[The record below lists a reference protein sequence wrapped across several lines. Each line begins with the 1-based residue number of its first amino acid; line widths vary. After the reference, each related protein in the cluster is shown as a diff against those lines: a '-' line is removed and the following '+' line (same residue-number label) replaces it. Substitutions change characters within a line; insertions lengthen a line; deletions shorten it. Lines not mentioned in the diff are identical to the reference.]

1 MSACAATSM
10 PACSRLSKATISLPA
25 SADASK
31 VNSTFTYPKGAMGAN
46 SFSDVTSE
54 PFTMSGC
61 PVALSMRVP
70 LTV

>member
-1 MSACAATSM
+1 M
-10 PACSRLSKATISLPA
+10 PSCSRLSKATISLPA

-31 VNSTFTYPKGAMGAN
+31 ANSTFTRPKGAMGAN

-54 PFTMSGC
+54 PSAMSGR
-61 PVALSMRVP
+61 PVDLSMRAP